1 MCIKALHSRT
11 CENAEINA
19 KEKEMSRT
27 DKYNEEKAGT
37 IALMTQ
43 RTREAN
49 QYGRLGPATNLTN
62 EKEEN
67 ESLYP
72 DSYK

>member
-1 MCIKALHSRT
+1 
-11 CENAEINA
+11 
-19 KEKEMSRT
+19 MSRT